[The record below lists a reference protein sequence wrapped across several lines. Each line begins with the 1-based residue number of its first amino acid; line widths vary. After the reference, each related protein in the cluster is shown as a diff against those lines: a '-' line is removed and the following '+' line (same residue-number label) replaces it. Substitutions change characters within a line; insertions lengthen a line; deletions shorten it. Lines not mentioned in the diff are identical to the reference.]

1 MARPG
6 VIPCS
11 APFDSAEEWSLL
23 NTTPQWSS
31 RPGGYAGSREWRTR
45 AGPIPGS
52 LVEVR
57 HAPSA
62 RG

>member
-23 NTTPQWSS
+23 NTNGTYF
-31 RPGGYAGSREWRTR
+31 GAATLKLR
-45 AGPIPGS
+45 A
-52 LVEVR
+52 
-57 HAPSA
+57 
-62 RG
+62 